1 MTLTAEDQ
9 AILDRFQAAD
19 FVVDET
25 DKRRIMVSLASYA
38 GDVSITETGIIYGP
52 YGAQRE
58 WTLHGPQGEDV
69 SGAMRWAVDETK
81 RIMLADADALIAKLR
96 SAAI

>member
-1 MTLTAEDQ
+1 MLSVVAAGRKCTAQVHKLLT
-9 AILDRFQAAD
+9 
-19 FVVDET
+19 
-25 DKRRIMVSLASYA
+25 Y
-38 GDVSITETGIIYGP
+38 TETGIIYGP

-81 RIMLADADALIAKLR
+81 RIMRADADALIAKLR
-96 SAAI
+96 AAAI